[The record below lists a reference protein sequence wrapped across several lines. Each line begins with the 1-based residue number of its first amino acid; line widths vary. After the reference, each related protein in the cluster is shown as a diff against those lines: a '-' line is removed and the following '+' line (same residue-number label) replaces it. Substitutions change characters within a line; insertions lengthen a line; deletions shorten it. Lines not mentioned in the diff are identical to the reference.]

1 MLPSFDVKWLLKL
14 YTEPDCTIYVCD
26 VGSRMAIP
34 EEAILVDDDT
44 ALDNTHKQKQA
55 CQDVQVAVR
64 KGLVGWQVSPNSI
77 GGKR

>member
-1 MLPSFDVKWLLKL
+1 
-14 YTEPDCTIYVCD
+14 
-26 VGSRMAIP
+26 MAIP